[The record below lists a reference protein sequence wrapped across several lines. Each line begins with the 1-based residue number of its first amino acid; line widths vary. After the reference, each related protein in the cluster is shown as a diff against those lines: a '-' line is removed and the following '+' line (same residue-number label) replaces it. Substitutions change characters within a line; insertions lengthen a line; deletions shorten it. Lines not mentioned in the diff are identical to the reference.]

1 MAKVPHCELY
11 DPPYNQHRI
20 GCILCPMASHKQ
32 KVRDCELFPHAKKKW
47 IETID
52 KLMQTKW
59 TDNRGG
65 ETAEEKFEW
74 WISGL
79 SLEEFQERKS
89 MPTLF

>member
-1 MAKVPHCELY
+1 
-11 DPPYNQHRI
+11 
-20 GCILCPMASHKQ
+20 MASHKQ

-52 KLMQTKW
+52 KLMQTKSTW
-59 TDNRGG
+59 MDNRGEG

-74 WISGL
+74 WISRL

>member
-1 MAKVPHCELY
+1 MDGQY
-11 DPPYNQHRI
+11 
-20 GCILCPMASHKQ
+20 G
-32 KVRDCELFPHAKKKW
+32 
-47 IETID
+47 
-52 KLMQTKW
+52 
-59 TDNRGG
+59 GG